1 MLPRRRFGESRYS
14 REDNKSR
21 TNFGRYGGGD
31 DEEEA
36 PTGPGRFR
44 SRFLR
49 PGDDDDDLGGGDT
62 RRKSMHGGGGEGEG
76 SGDYTKPER

>member
-49 PGDDDDDLGGGDT
+49 PGDDDDDLGGKKNAFFFPFLKQLRLT
-62 RRKSMHGGGGEGEG
+62 LMS
-76 SGDYTKPER
+76 